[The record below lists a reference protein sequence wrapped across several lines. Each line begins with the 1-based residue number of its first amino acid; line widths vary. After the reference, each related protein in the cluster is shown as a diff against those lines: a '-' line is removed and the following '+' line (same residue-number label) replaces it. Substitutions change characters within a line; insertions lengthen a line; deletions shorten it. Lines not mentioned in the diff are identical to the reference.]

1 MKSSTK
7 LMALASVCILI
18 AASGA
23 LVLSDINEAEASKTA
38 PTRTVTCGDS
48 ANLTKIIPGSEI
60 VSGTIP
66 GVTFSYTI
74 EGGQPFIKSTGTFTK
89 AGTYTIVSDYLSWSI
104 TFVVA
109 ISTLEIP
116 YVAPNSNA
124 TANVNWSYTPTTE
137 SGVTVTVSGV
147 DWLSVNGTNLYGVP
161 PATGE
166 YNITIHMS
174 KQGFIDRTETFTLNV
189 VSMLVVLNSPNYGVI
204 VYLV

>member
-1 MKSSTK
+1 MKSSAK

-23 LVLSDINEAEASKTA
+23 LVLSDINEAEASNTA
-38 PTRTVTCGDS
+38 PTRTVTGGYS
-48 ANLTKIIPGSEI
+48 ANLTQIMPGFEI
-60 VSGTIP
+60 VSGSIP

-74 EGGQPFIKSTGTFTK
+74 VGGQPFLKSTGTFTK
-89 AGTYTIVSDYLSWSI
+89 AGTYTIVSDASWSI

-147 DWLSVNGTNLYGVP
+147 DWLSFNGTNLYGVP

-174 KQGFIDRTETFTLNV
+174 KQGFTDRTETFTLNV
-189 VSMLVVLNSPNYGVI
+189 ISMLVVLNSPNYGVI
-204 VYLV
+204 MYLV